1 MNRAFADTSF
11 YIAVSNRKDTWHA
24 AAVAASEAYHS
35 AVVTTDYVLLEIGN
49 HLCDPGDREL
59 FLRLVEMLRED
70 ENTTILSGS
79 AELFEAGLR
88 LYRERRD
95 KRWSLTD
102 CISFAVMEELGI
114 QDALSCDHH
123 FEQAGFRILVRR

>member
-11 YIAVSNRKDTWHA
+11 YIAVSNPKDTWHA
-24 AAVAASEAYHS
+24 AAVAASEVYHS

-59 FLRLVEMLRED
+59 FLGLVEMLRED
-70 ENTTILSGS
+70 GNTTILSAS
-79 AELFEAGLR
+79 AEIFEAGLR
-88 LYRERRD
+88 LYRERPD

-102 CISFAVMEELGI
+102 CISFVVMREHGLTE
-114 QDALSCDHH
+114 ALTGDRH
-123 FEQAGFRILVRR
+123 FEQAGFRALLA